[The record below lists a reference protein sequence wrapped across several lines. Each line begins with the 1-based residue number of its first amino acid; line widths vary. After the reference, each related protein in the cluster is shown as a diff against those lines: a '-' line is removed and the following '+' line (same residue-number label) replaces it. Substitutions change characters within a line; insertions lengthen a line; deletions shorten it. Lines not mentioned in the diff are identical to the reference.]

1 MKEWINAHVDK
12 ILHALVCYAIM
23 TILVPF
29 VGIEWGVLAT
39 VLVAIGKETY
49 DLIDYGLF
57 SWGDVFADVVGI
69 CIYLFISIFI

>member
-12 ILHALVCYAIM
+12 IMHALVCYAIM

-29 VGIEWGVLAT
+29 VGMDWGVLAT

-49 DLIDYGLF
+49 DLQDYGLF
-57 SWGDVFADVVGI
+57 SWGDVVADLVGI
-69 CIYLFISIFI
+69 GAYVIIFTCM